1 MIHLLCLLLGTAAF
15 AALALSMKRHQRD
28 LAGRALTERES
39 HLARIGGWTLVALV
53 LGIDT
58 AAFGFGYGL
67 VAWAGQLTMGGWL
80 NVAWLCW
87 KTSPSH
93 KKR

>member
-1 MIHLLCLLLGTAAF
+1 MIHLLCLLLGIAAF

-39 HLARIGGWTLVALV
+39 RLTRIGGWTLVAPV
-53 LGIDT
+53 LAIDA
-58 AAFGFGYGL
+58 AAFGLGYGL
-67 VAWAGQLTMGGWL
+67 IAWAGQLTMGAWL

-87 KTSPSH
+87 KTSPSR
-93 KKR
+93 KSR